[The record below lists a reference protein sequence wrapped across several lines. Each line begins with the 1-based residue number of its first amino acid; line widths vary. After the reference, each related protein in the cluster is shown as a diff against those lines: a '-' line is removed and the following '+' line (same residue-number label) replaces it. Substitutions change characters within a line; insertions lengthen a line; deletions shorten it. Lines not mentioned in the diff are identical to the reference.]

1 MTLVKAAN
9 EEAKGP
15 FDKATFVLHKEWEE
29 MGSLTPRSL
38 HILKL
43 LWTSGDRKTVYSFR
57 INQTEL
63 AHKLQVTRQALS
75 IHLKRLRE
83 LGFVQVGRGFVS
95 VTEDGVRAIGYRSN
109 PVIMTVRVSPSKRLE
124 AFGRIKVLP
133 AVEIY
138 TVTGDVDFVLIVEQ
152 DRLDQVLGMLSK
164 IDGVLET
171 KSLVSI
177 EVASHE

>member
-1 MTLVKAAN
+1 
-9 EEAKGP
+9 
-15 FDKATFVLHKEWEE
+15 
-29 MGSLTPRSL
+29 
-38 HILKL
+38 
-43 LWTSGDRKTVYSFR
+43 
-57 INQTEL
+57 
-63 AHKLQVTRQALS
+63 
-75 IHLKRLRE
+75 
-83 LGFVQVGRGFVS
+83 
-95 VTEDGVRAIGYRSN
+95 VRAIGYRSN